1 MNHRNSNI
9 RNKKGSGM
17 LPNLPPGSIL
27 LKIRD
32 YLEESNIP
40 TFRFQQLVNSL
51 QHGRERFEEINE
63 LPKPLREQL
72 SEYFGQTPLPLK
84 IVKEQSAE
92 QVRKIL
98 FETRSGAQIE
108 TVMSQYRAGWTSMC
122 VSSQSGCEL
131 GCSFCATGTIGLVK
145 NLTEDEICGQI
156 FHPHWQALPDS
167 IAFMGMGEALMNPH
181 FFNSLQILTNA
192 GYGGISSRR
201 ITVSTVG
208 VAPKL
213 EKLVKEYPQVNITLS
228 VHSPFPEQR
237 AEIIPLE
244 KRYPLTENLS
254 ILDRYTNSVR
264 RKVYLAYLLI
274 KGVNDSDEHLNALV
288 KMIKSCSRPE
298 LFHVS
303 VIPYNDSFKI
313 ESSYQV
319 PAMERVLKF
328 VSQLKR
334 HGIHATRRQQ
344 FGTSIDAACGQL
356 YLVNNL
362 GYENSQPNH

>member
-1 MNHRNSNI
+1 MNHKNSNI
-9 RNKKGSGM
+9 RNQESSGM

-51 QHGRERFEEINE
+51 QHGRERFEEIKE

-92 QVRKIL
+92 QVRKVL

-122 VSSQSGCEL
+122 VSSQSGCGL

-145 NLTEDEICGQI
+145 NLTEDEICGQV

-181 FFNSLQILTNA
+181 FFNSLQILTAA
-192 GYGGISSRR
+192 GYGGISLRR

-213 EKLVKEYPQVNITLS
+213 EQLVKEYPQVNITLS

-244 KRYPLTENLS
+244 KRYPLAENLS
-254 ILDRYTNSVR
+254 ILDRYANTVR

-274 KGVNDSDEHLNALV
+274 KGVNDSNEHLNALV

-303 VIPYNDSFKI
+303 VIPYNDSFKM
-313 ESSYQV
+313 ESSYQA
-319 PAMERVLKF
+319 PAMEHVLKF
-328 VSQLKR
+328 VSQLKQ
-334 HGIHATRRQQ
+334 HGVHATRRQQ
-344 FGTSIDAACGQL
+344 FGSSIDAACGQL
-356 YLVNNL
+356 YASNK
-362 GYENSQPNH
+362 NSRAVKF